1 MLGPLS
7 SVRAAACKPT
17 LRNYGAAG
25 SVITRVIS
33 GNGLSMNRLWRL
45 GRFSVACAAIA
56 AIALGAAACSTT
68 DDENEDSDTTEQA
81 TASDSQ
87 LPAEPEQPLGPAQ
100 ERGRDLFVAGC
111 GSCHTF
117 EPAGTVGQ
125 VGPNLSELP
134 RNQAEVLRAIDI
146 GGRGSG
152 SMPPDIYRGREARE
166 VARFVSQ
173 NGPGV

>member
-1 MLGPLS
+1 
-7 SVRAAACKPT
+7 
-17 LRNYGAAG
+17 
-25 SVITRVIS
+25 
-33 GNGLSMNRLWRL
+33 MNRLRRL

-81 TASDSQ
+81 TGSGSQ
-87 LPAEPEQPLGPAQ
+87 LPAEPEQPLGAAQ

-125 VGPNLSELP
+125 VGRTCPSCREARP
-134 RNQAEVLRAIDI
+134 RCSRAIDI

-152 SMPPDIYRGREARE
+152 RHASRHDRGREA
-166 VARFVSQ
+166 A
-173 NGPGV
+173 